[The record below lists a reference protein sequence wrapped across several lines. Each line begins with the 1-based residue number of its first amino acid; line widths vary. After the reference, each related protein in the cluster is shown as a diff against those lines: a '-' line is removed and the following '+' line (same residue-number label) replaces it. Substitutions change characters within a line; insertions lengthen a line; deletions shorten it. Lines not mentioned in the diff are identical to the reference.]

1 MSLRRLVQIS
11 AGGTHLVSVPAEV
24 VGEKYGR
31 PLEAVWKY
39 NTQVKAW
46 VVELRKRSCVCTS
59 IQIIHFGQPINQPV
73 LRRKA
78 PCGCYQLQER
88 IELSDRCFKCGRVWQ
103 KHKR

>member
-46 VVELRKRSCVCTS
+46 VVELKKRS
-59 IQIIHFGQPINQPV
+59 
-73 LRRKA
+73 
-78 PCGCYQLQER
+78 
-88 IELSDRCFKCGRVWQ
+88 
-103 KHKR
+103 